1 TQQASLGGDKD
12 QGQKLSRSEQG
23 ALEAQLGGCWTL
35 PAGLEGSENFIVVV
49 RFNLDASGKLDGR
62 PSVEKSSGNRPFDE
76 SAVRAVQKCDVA
88 GLQVPAGKQDIW
100 ADVRVT
106 FDPREMLGL

>member
-1 TQQASLGGDKD
+1 
-12 QGQKLSRSEQG
+12 
-23 ALEAQLGGCWTL
+23 LEEQLGNCWTL
-35 PAGLEGSENFIVVV
+35 PVGLEGSENFVAVI
-49 RFNLDASGKLDGR
+49 RFNLDASGKLQGR
-62 PSVEKSSGNRPFDE
+62 PTVEKSSGNAQFDS

-100 ADVRVT
+100 SDIRVN

>member
-1 TQQASLGGDKD
+1 
-12 QGQKLSRSEQG
+12 
-23 ALEAQLGGCWTL
+23 
-35 PAGLEGSENFIVVV
+35 FVVVV
-49 RFNLDASGKLDGR
+49 RFNLDTSGKLDGR
-62 PSVEKSSGNRPFDE
+62 PSVEKSSVNRQFDE

-100 ADVRVT
+100 NDIRVT